1 MSVHVVAWTCQHLK
15 LDHLSARN
23 KSWIHLGL
31 YHLYS
36 AEAETNSKKHL
47 NMDGWKMLEDD
58 CSLLVGRC
66 YFLVSGSQGGYI
78 LSYIFW
84 DFCARKQKHCQGRLS
99 IDRWLPRI
107 LPIHLVPLNTST
119 LARAGPQSMA
129 QHVVVAWRPWFR
141 FGEATGK
148 EMIAAC

>member
-1 MSVHVVAWTCQHLK
+1 MHWVHIVAWTCQHLK
-15 LDHLSARN
+15 LEHLSARN
-23 KSWIHLGL
+23 RSWIHLGL

-47 NMDGWKMLEDD
+47 NMGGWKTI
-58 CSLLVGRC
+58 VRC
-66 YFLVSGSQGGYI
+66 WLAGAIFECQGGYI

-84 DFCARKQKHCQGRLS
+84 DFCARKQKHCKGRLS
-99 IDRWLPRI
+99 IDRWLPRM
-107 LPIHLVPLNTST
+107 LPIHLVPLNTSP